1 MRHVQRITRTLGG
14 VRSIGAAAALAL
26 ALAPSGAKGAP
37 PSTMGT
43 PATTATKLFLD
54 VHDFVPGKVTAEAV
68 AAAHRKDLATQ
79 AKYGVRYQSY
89 WFDEKAGKVYCLAEA
104 PSAEAATRVHREA
117 HGLVANRIAEV
128 SADSARWTPKPG
140 KKLFLDVHHLGAG
153 KVSAADVAGA
163 HQKDLAAQGKHHA
176 RYLNYWFDAAE
187 GTVMCLA
194 EAPSAEAAL
203 AVHREA
209 HGLMP
214 DAIGEVTEGR

>member
-14 VRSIGAAAALAL
+14 VGSIGAAAAL
-26 ALAPSGAKGAP
+26 
-37 PSTMGT
+37 
-43 PATTATKLFLD
+43 
-54 VHDFVPGKVTAEAV
+54 
-68 AAAHRKDLATQ
+68 
-79 AKYGVRYQSY
+79 
-89 WFDEKAGKVYCLAEA
+89 
-104 PSAEAATRVHREA
+104 
-117 HGLVANRIAEV
+117 
-128 SADSARWTPKPG
+128 ARWTPKPG

-163 HQKDLAAQGKHHA
+163 HQKDLAAQGKRHT

>member
-1 MRHVQRITRTLGG
+1 MRNVKRMMRILGG
-14 VRSIGAAAALAL
+14 AGTLGAAATLAL
-26 ALAPSGAKGAP
+26 ALAPLRAEGAP
-37 PSTMGT
+37 QPKT
-43 PATTATKLFLD
+43 ATTTAPKLFLD
-54 VHDFVPGKVTAEAV
+54 VHEFGPGKVTAEAV
-68 AAAHRKDLATQ
+68 AAAHKKDLATQ

-89 WFDEKAGKVYCLAEA
+89 WFDQKAGKVYCLAEA
-104 PSAEAATRVHREA
+104 PSAEAATSVHREA

-128 SADSARWTPKPG
+128 SADAAGWTRRPG

-163 HQKDLAAQGKHHA
+163 HQKDLATQGKHDA

-187 GTVMCLA
+187 GTVVCLV

-214 DAIGEVTEGR
+214 DAIDEVVEGR